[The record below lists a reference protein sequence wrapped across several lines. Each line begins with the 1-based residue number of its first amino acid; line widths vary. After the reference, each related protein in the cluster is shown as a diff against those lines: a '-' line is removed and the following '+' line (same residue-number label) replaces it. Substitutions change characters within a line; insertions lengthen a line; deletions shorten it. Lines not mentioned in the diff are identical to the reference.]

1 MRVLLS
7 IAEMSAGGAERMV
20 AELAAGLLET
30 GDAVA
35 VAGEGGEFD
44 RLLDGSGAERYVLP
58 GRGRSPLTIARALW
72 GLRSVMRRFRPQV
85 VHAHNVKATGV
96 AAIAELP
103 RRRRRPPLIA
113 TFHGVRPEEYRRAAS
128 ILRLADAVVCV
139 SKDLLEG
146 LECAGVARERLG
158 VIRNAVPLAPPLSD
172 AGREAID
179 RELALGEGPVVS
191 LIGRL
196 VDQKAPRR
204 FLEAAAYVAAER
216 PDCRFLIV
224 GQGPL
229 RPALE
234 ALSRRLGIADMVR
247 LTGVR
252 ADAKELIAR
261 SDLVVFSSEWEG
273 MPVVALEALAAAVPV
288 VSTDVEGMS
297 ELLGTGAGTVVDR
310 DARSL
315 ATEIVALL
323 GLPERRAEMGR
334 TGREM
339 IAAEFSVREMVAAYQ
354 HLYRE
359 LVSSRM
365 AGLGSLLDGSI

>member
-1 MRVLLS
+1 VRILLS
-7 IAEMSAGGAERMV
+7 VAEMTTGGAERMV
-20 AELAAGLLET
+20 AELASGLLEL

-35 VAGEGGEFD
+35 VAGDTGDFD
-44 RLLDGSGAERYVLP
+44 RLLENSDAERYPLP
-58 GRGRSPLTIARALW
+58 GRGRSPVTAARAA
-72 GLRSVMRRFRPQV
+72 RRLHRAIRHFRPQIL
-85 VHAHNVKATGV
+85 HTHNVKATGV
-96 AAIAELP
+96 AAVAELP
-103 RRRRRPPLIA
+103 LRGRRTPLVA
-113 TFHGVRPEEYRRAAS
+113 TFHGVRRQEYRRATR

-139 SKDLLEG
+139 SNDLLEG
-146 LECAGVARERLG
+146 LARCGMRRDRLR
-158 VIRNAVPLAPPLSD
+158 VIPNAVPLEPPLSP
-172 AGREAID
+172 GRRAALD
-179 RELALGEGPVVS
+179 RELVLDEGPVVS

-196 VDQKAPRR
+196 VDQKAPGR
-204 FLEAAAYVAAER
+204 FIEAAARVAIER
-216 PDCRFLIV
+216 SDCRFLVV
-224 GQGPL
+224 GEGPL
-229 RPALE
+229 RPVTEHLA
-234 ALSRRLGIADMVR
+234 RRLGIADVDRFTRM
-247 LTGVR
+247 R
-252 ADAKELIAR
+252 ADARELIAR

-288 VSTDVEGMS
+288 VSTDVEGMT

-365 AGLGSLLDGSI
+365 AGLGSLVDGSI